1 MSKKRIVRKGDFFFG
16 VSEARAKPFR
26 GQGVS
31 PCKFPFLRNGI
42 TCYTISRATPYT
54 TSLRIWSIY
63 QTERADEVVYWS
75 EKAYIP
81 FLVYTPFLL
90 WENITDILD
99 AGGEN
104 YGTRKKIH
112 SRSVA

>member
-1 MSKKRIVRKGDFFFG
+1 MNKKRIVRKGDFFFL
-16 VSEARAKPFR
+16 EELQTR
-26 GQGVS
+26 GAGS
-31 PCKFPFLRNGI
+31 PCPSESKFPFRRNGI

-54 TSLRIWSIY
+54 TSLCIWSIY

-104 YGTRKKIH
+104 YGTRKKI
-112 SRSVA
+112 

>member
-1 MSKKRIVRKGDFFFG
+1 MSKKRIVRKGDFFW

-31 PCKFPFLRNGI
+31 PC
-42 TCYTISRATPYT
+42 YTISRATPYT
-54 TSLRIWSIY
+54 TPLCIWSIY
-63 QTERADEVVYWS
+63 QTERADEVVYWFGI
-75 EKAYIP
+75 AYIP

-90 WENITDILD
+90 WESISDILN

>member
-1 MSKKRIVRKGDFFFG
+1 MSKKESSERAIFLW

-31 PCKFPFLRNGI
+31 PCKFPFRRNGI

-54 TSLRIWSIY
+54 TSLCIWSIY

-90 WENITDILD
+90 WESISDILN

-104 YGTRKKIH
+104 YGARKKIYP
-112 SRSVA
+112 RSVA